1 MAWQVDV
8 GSEQVNLSPEAMYS
22 GEENPG
28 PEERMIR
35 KAVGL
40 PVTKQLVYYKDTLNT
55 NSVENVISYKL
66 IDMFQITERWFVVEV
81 TLENGETRRIHS
93 AFLAE
98 MQKPS
103 FIADMKAQ
111 QNKAN

>member
-1 MAWQVDV
+1 
-8 GSEQVNLSPEAMYS
+8 
-22 GEENPG
+22 
-28 PEERMIR
+28 
-35 KAVGL
+35 
-40 PVTKQLVYYKDTLNT
+40 
-55 NSVENVISYKL
+55 
-66 IDMFQITERWFVVEV
+66 MFQITERWFLVEV

>member
-1 MAWQVDV
+1 MWEVLV
-8 GSEQVNLSPEAMYS
+8 
-22 GEENPG
+22 
-28 PEERMIR
+28 
-35 KAVGL
+35 
-40 PVTKQLVYYKDTLNT
+40 VYYKDTLNT

-103 FIADMKAQ
+103 FIPDMKAQ